1 MPSRKQSKSDLLLLK
16 QEEDAE
22 KKKQETKERIELK
35 FDQGDYLCFVKKNYD
50 GALAKYEEIIKE

>member
-1 MPSRKQSKSDLLLLK
+1 MPSRRQSKSDLLLLK

-35 FDQGDYLCFVKKNYD
+35 FDQGDYLCFV
-50 GALAKYEEIIKE
+50 